1 MRLRRRKIR
10 WMIVAVLLSPAAALA
25 TSESAAKERAVA
37 LCQQQKKK
45 NADPGEWEQGPCIS
59 NGQGELADWVVDV
72 AHSPRQPVDDQPSN
86 QCSAFAEGRIKK
98 FVELDTKCKVIRSHS
113 K

>member
-1 MRLRRRKIR
+1 
-10 WMIVAVLLSPAAALA
+10 MIVAVLLSPAAALA
-25 TSESAAKERAVA
+25 TSESAARERAVA
-37 LCQQQKKK
+37 LCQQQKK